1 MSFDLNCFLHLLHC
15 LKEPSF
21 SKMSVSFERQKIQLG
36 ENFGN
41 NPLLFIYELN
51 VLKGAINTIKNNS
64 FPPIIFECWNWKLK
78 EKKKEVFNFLQDLG
92 YSIKTMDSGNDH
104 FAEYVTSR

>member
-1 MSFDLNCFLHLLHC
+1 MIFDLNCFLHLLHC

-21 SKMSVSFERQKIQLG
+21 SKTRVSVEEQNIQLG

-51 VLKGAINTIKNNS
+51 VLN
-64 FPPIIFECWNWKLK
+64 
-78 EKKKEVFNFLQDLG
+78 
-92 YSIKTMDSGNDH
+92 
-104 FAEYVTSR
+104 